1 VGVQS
6 IRTAVEPGN
15 PARDGFLGA
24 AAEVAFG
31 KMDSVAE
38 AHHLAQEIWSMAE
51 ALEDTGHLLTTGVCA
66 PLVVDLRNLARGLR
80 VFDDIDFRLRVRHRL
95 LPACTFSGEKV
106 STSQRL

>member
-6 IRTAVEPGN
+6 IRTAIEPGN
-15 PARDGFLGA
+15 PTGDGFLGA

-31 KMDSVAE
+31 KMDGVAE
-38 AHHLAQEIWSMAE
+38 AHHLAQEIWPVAE
-51 ALEDTGHLLTTGVCA
+51 TLEDTGHLLPTRVRT
-66 PLVVDLRNLARGLR
+66 PLVVDLRNLAGGLR

-95 LPACTFSGEKV
+95 LPACTFSGEKI